1 MRAERTKRPLSSNR
15 VIGVHKGESLEGW
28 KKKRIRIEILES
40 SIFYIYIYFLCNRRV
55 ISKRDRIEKSSKIII
70 DKDKRLDKDRV
81 SSLTSKRDFPSRERR
96 GFYFISYNG
105 NALDLKS

>member
-40 SIFYIYIYFLCNRRV
+40 SIFYIYIYIFYVTEERSRRE
-55 ISKRDRIEKSSKIII
+55 IGSK
-70 DKDKRLDKDRV
+70 
-81 SSLTSKRDFPSRERR
+81 SRR
-96 GFYFISYNG
+96 
-105 NALDLKS
+105 K